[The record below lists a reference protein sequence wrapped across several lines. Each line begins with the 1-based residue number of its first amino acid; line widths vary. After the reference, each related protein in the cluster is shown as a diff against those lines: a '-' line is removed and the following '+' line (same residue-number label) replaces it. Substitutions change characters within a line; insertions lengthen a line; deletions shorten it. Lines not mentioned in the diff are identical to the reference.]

1 MSAPC
6 IACGTTDEWATRAMG
21 ADGFCSGC
29 LDSEG
34 STSGMSPAEFFEAG
48 RLAAV
53 RADVADF
60 VGWCEREAA
69 RYDGDADAWSAAW
82 QYRSEAQWARGKAD
96 SLRVKAADCRRWLEV
111 TS

>member
-1 MSAPC
+1 MSGDSRGRPLLNVRCGVCRDWLYEIDGEGATMCIPC
-6 IACGTTDEWATRAMG
+6 RRAY
-21 ADGFCSGC
+21 
-29 LDSEG
+29 
-34 STSGMSPAEFFEAG
+34 EAG
-48 RLAAV
+48 RLAAA

-69 RYDGDADAWSAAW
+69 KHDGDADVWSVGW

-96 SLRVKAADCRRWLEV
+96 GFRAKAADCRRWLEV